1 MKRVF
6 FLLTVLM
13 LTVTGSNLAFA
24 ADSDTNEETHTLT
37 LRRIDDPTEYHDYYW
52 EVETEPGQIEE
63 GMNIMGVGVIPL
75 DRFDEED
82 KLFVIPDKDIKMNFL
97 DGRFGLTKEQLLS
110 DDFESIEITYTF
122 DDVLEYSKYTNQ
134 ELKLSV
140 REDETEKEKEETH
153 TLTLRRIDM
162 PKSGYDYYFEVETE
176 QGQIEEGMN
185 LVGLVDVKLEFFDEI
200 DTLFAFDLDDIDME
214 FLDGRYGIT
223 SELLSSDD
231 FESMEITYTLDD
243 VLAYGKY
250 KKQKLGL
257 TSEDS
262 ENEKAAEE
270 NINKSETE
278 IYDSQEK
285 FDSITK
291 ILIGIS
297 PIITHII

>member
-24 ADSDTNEETHTLT
+24 ADSDTNEETHTLI

-122 DDVLEYSKYTNQ
+122 DDVLAYAEYLNLEPRLTVGDKEPEDNEISTRTKGNIDKTLKVNGSNYKTDPETKDDNENRAYVTIT
-134 ELKLSV
+134 ELLPRAYPDFAGIGV
-140 REDETEKEKEETH
+140 RVCEYPNGPAMTAW
-153 TLTLRRIDM
+153 LT
-162 PKSGYDYYFEVETE
+162 
-176 QGQIEEGMN
+176 
-185 LVGLVDVKLEFFDEI
+185 
-200 DTLFAFDLDDIDME
+200 
-214 FLDGRYGIT
+214 IT
-223 SELLSSDD
+223 STGRETLSYRT
-231 FESMEITYTLDD
+231 FEPEVDGEYYLEIANLNDRDTY
-243 VLAYGKY
+243 VAGRW
-250 KKQKLGL
+250 
-257 TSEDS
+257 
-262 ENEKAAEE
+262 N
-270 NINKSETE
+270 
-278 IYDSQEK
+278 
-285 FDSITK
+285 
-291 ILIGIS
+291 
-297 PIITHII
+297 P

>member
-24 ADSDTNEETHTLT
+24 ADSDTNEETHTLI

-97 DGRFGLTKEQLLS
+97 DGRFGLTKELL
-110 DDFESIEITYTF
+110 
-122 DDVLEYSKYTNQ
+122 L
-134 ELKLSV
+134 
-140 REDETEKEKEETH
+140 
-153 TLTLRRIDM
+153 
-162 PKSGYDYYFEVETE
+162 
-176 QGQIEEGMN
+176 
-185 LVGLVDVKLEFFDEI
+185 
-200 DTLFAFDLDDIDME
+200 
-214 FLDGRYGIT
+214 
-223 SELLSSDD
+223 SDD

-262 ENEKAAEE
+262 ENQKAAEE

-291 ILIGIS
+291 ILMGIS
-297 PIITHII
+297 PIITHIIWYKVWIQNFSKKI

>member
-24 ADSDTNEETHTLT
+24 ADSDTNEETHTLI

-122 DDVLEYSKYTNQ
+122 DDVLEYSRYMNQ

-140 REDETEKEKEETH
+140 REDETEKEETH

-291 ILIGIS
+291 ILMGIS

>member
-13 LTVTGSNLAFA
+13 LTVTGANLAFA
-24 ADSDTNEETHTLT
+24 ADSDTNEETHTLI
-37 LRRIDDPTEYHDYYW
+37 LRRINDSSKFYDYYW

-63 GMNIMGVGVIPL
+63 GMNIMGRGTIPL
-75 DRFDEED
+75 DRFDEQD
-82 KLFVIPDKDIKMNFL
+82 TLFAFADRDMNMDFL
-97 DGRFGLTKEQLLS
+97 DGRFGLTKELLLS

-122 DDVLEYSKYTNQ
+122 DDVLEYSRYMNQ

-140 REDETEKEKEETH
+140 REDETEKEETH

-185 LVGLVDVKLEFFDEI
+185 LVGLVDVKLDFFDEI

-291 ILIGIS
+291 ILMGIS

>member
-24 ADSDTNEETHTLT
+24 ADSDTNEETHTLI
-37 LRRIDDPTEYHDYYW
+37 LRRINDSSKFYDYYW

-63 GMNIMGVGVIPL
+63 GMNIMGRGTIPL
-75 DRFDEED
+75 DRFDEQD
-82 KLFVIPDKDIKMNFL
+82 TLFAFADRDMNMDFL
-97 DGRFGLTKEQLLS
+97 DGRFGLTKELLLS

-122 DDVLEYSKYTNQ
+122 DDVLEYSRYMNQ

-140 REDETEKEKEETH
+140 REDETEKEETH
-153 TLTLRRIDM
+153 TLTLRRINE
-162 PKSGYDYYFEVETE
+162 PTLYYDYYFEVETE

-257 TSEDS
+257 TSEDC

-291 ILIGIS
+291 ILMGIS